1 MSLNLIKG
9 LEELSAVIRE
19 SVLMENAEDGL
30 LEDVETIIT
39 TYNNEYGVKEPCV
52 WIIQHPTVVPNSG
65 KANLSQEVTLNTSFE
80 FVCIEYDPDPMTA
93 EMKGQN
99 LATRVGIS
107 VLKNYLK
114 VQKERNTPRTI
125 SHIEFN
131 TLYPVGE
138 VTITGKSEK
147 VPATSIVL
155 DVVHRINWK
164 NCCKLLEG
172 D

>member
-1 MSLNLIKG
+1 MNMIKG
-9 LEELSAVIRE
+9 LEELTATIRE
-19 SVLMENAEDGL
+19 SVLRENVENGL

-52 WIIQHPTVVPNSG
+52 WMIQHPTVVANSE
-65 KANLSQEVTLNTSFE
+65 KANLSREVTLTTSFE
-80 FVCIEYDPDPMTA
+80 FVCIEYDPDPERA
-93 EMKGQN
+93 EAKGQN
-99 LATRVGIS
+99 LATRTGIS
-107 VLKNYLK
+107 VLKNYLT
-114 VQKERNTPRTI
+114 VQNERNAPRTI

-138 VTITGKSEK
+138 VQITGKSEK

-155 DVVHRINWK
+155 DVIHRINWD
-164 NCCKLLEG
+164 NCCKKMNQG